1 MKIIAPEPQLLQKAK
16 KAKKQHYKESEA
28 KFFRKC
34 FQLTALPNAKMS
46 TTRQSMND
54 LQLVYFTRI
63 KNYKINLA
71 TENNLENQ
79 KYYSTQHCYPDIFYL
94 SYAVFQILNLLSM
107 HMLLE
112 TFYLVVLLI
121 ICLQLNFQTATSST
135 E

>member
-1 MKIIAPEPQLLQKAK
+1 MQIIAPEPQLLQKAK

-46 TTRQSMND
+46 TRQSMND
-54 LQLVYFTRI
+54 LQLFYFTRI

-71 TENNLENQ
+71 TENNLEIQ
-79 KYYSTQHCYPDIFYL
+79 KYYSTQHCSPDIFYL
-94 SYAVFQILNLLSM
+94 SYAVFQILNLLNM